1 MKRFVL
7 FCIIAVFLSGC
18 AAPVAQPE
26 PTVPAVELPKPQIA
40 LPEETEPPSE
50 PTVPVNTI
58 TYQYHTEDLKE
69 YARIIA
75 QDQDHNEVWVYETPH
90 IDMAQLQRVSPIG
103 SWNDRY
109 YFVEDRAVVALD
121 IATGEVLWK
130 NSDFGGC
137 PASTDAVAIDDD
149 GTVYLCGYFGPDF
162 FAVSADG
169 NTLKK
174 VDTFNADYYWAH
186 KLEKQDFAILVY
198 FSGGPEGDM
207 GPEAHSV
214 SVDLPLT

>member
-1 MKRFVL
+1 MKRFIL
-7 FCIIAVFLSGC
+7 ICIIAVFLSGC

-50 PTVPVNTI
+50 PTTPVNTI

-137 PASTDAVAIDDD
+137 PASADAVAIGND

-207 GPEAHSV
+207 GPEAYSV
-214 SVDLPLT
+214 SIDLPLT